1 MSESQLNGRTEME
14 KNEWIEKHNEMVAKH
29 NKRVKS
35 IREVRLPKSCVNA
48 IDETIHVMDQIHG
61 SLIDGVC
68 HGYHPLTLDDVVRL
82 TTALQKLKAEFNP
95 REMH

>member
-1 MSESQLNGRTEME
+1 ME
-14 KNEWIEKHNEMVAKH
+14 KNEWLEKYNESVVKH
-29 NKRVKS
+29 NKRVAS
-35 IREVRLPKSCVNA
+35 IRGTRLPKSCVDA
-48 IDETIHVMDQIHG
+48 LDETMKVLDQVHE

-95 REMH
+95 REMR

>member
-1 MSESQLNGRTEME
+1 MD
-14 KNEWIEKHNEMVAKH
+14 KNEWLEKYNESAVKH

-35 IREVRLPKSCVNA
+35 IRETRLPKSCVDA
-48 IDETIHVMDQIHG
+48 LDETMTVLDQVHE

-82 TTALQKLKAEFNP
+82 TNALHKLKSEFNP
-95 REMH
+95 RELR

>member
-1 MSESQLNGRTEME
+1 MNQ
-14 KNEWIEKHNEMVAKH
+14 NEWLEKYNESAVKH

-35 IREVRLPKSCVNA
+35 IRETRLPKSCVDA
-48 IDETIHVMDQIHG
+48 LDETMTVLDQVHE

-82 TTALQKLKAEFNP
+82 TNALHKLKSEFNP
-95 REMH
+95 RELR

>member
-1 MSESQLNGRTEME
+1 MDN
-14 KNEWIEKHNEMVAKH
+14 NEWLEKYNESAVKH

-35 IREVRLPKSCVNA
+35 IRETRLPKSCVDA
-48 IDETIHVMDQIHG
+48 LDETMTVLDQVHE

-82 TTALQKLKAEFNP
+82 TNALHKLKSEFNP
-95 REMH
+95 RELR

>member
-1 MSESQLNGRTEME
+1 MN
-14 KNEWIEKHNEMVAKH
+14 KNEWIETYNEAAAKH

-35 IREVRLPKSCVNA
+35 IRETRLPKSCVDALDNA
-48 IDETIHVMDQIHG
+48 MTVLDQVHE

-68 HGYHPLTLDDVVRL
+68 HGYHPLTLDDIVRL

-95 REMH
+95 REMR

>member
-1 MSESQLNGRTEME
+1 ME
-14 KNEWIEKHNEMVAKH
+14 KNEWIKTYNEAAAKH

-48 IDETIHVMDQIHG
+48 VDETIHVVDQIHD
-61 SLIDGVC
+61 SLIDGVVN
-68 HGYHPLTLDDVVRL
+68 GYHPLTLDDIVRL

-95 REMH
+95 REMR